1 MHHKLPASMDNMPQ
15 TAPVLSSYSL
25 KSMFNFNTNNN
36 SPVHHNHHHQAYNN
50 GNGRLSTTAT
60 GPPHAS
66 AYNQNGDSFNQRYM
80 SQSISDLKRAQ
91 HIFGSNEL
99 HFTSNKLSSG
109 ESDGSLTDSTNR
121 LRSEFA
127 NRGGK
132 MNGNGGGGGGGAT
145 ATSTGGG
152 QTAIAH
158 ATDCNSPVQPK
169 INNNHTINN
178 ISNNHNNVS
187 NVSNHRLTAPSSV
200 PTSPHKD
207 DKVIRTDSLKEN
219 IDKITQLQTKLMSA
233 HSHDRL
239 KDLNSTRSVNE
250 LSDTNSLPDKVSNN
264 NLSTNSNM
272 SPTSNVA
279 TLDMMYRQQQ
289 QQQKQHQQQQHQQH
303 QQQQNNVHQNGE
315 AFKDIANGDNDSCI
329 TDENDSLA
337 DSLEASSSLLLS
349 TSDAA
354 SQTDEG
360 SLGSLPPYCDSAS
373 LDSKSTY
380 TALLLRT
387 KYPEELDCEKLAEC
401 LVQQLAP
408 TDRLHNILGK
418 HSFHFCHYY
427 SIYIQNLAPT
437 IWQHVEGLPMRPNV
451 ATLLSG
457 LPNDIFLLICF
468 CVCIYLN
475 SSKGLQNHIGLRDW
489 FI

>member
-1 MHHKLPASMDNMPQ
+1 MNNNIHHKLPASMDNIPQ
-15 TAPVLSSYSL
+15 TAPVLSNYSL

-50 GNGRLSTTAT
+50 NNGRLSTTAT
-60 GPPHAS
+60 APSHAGSGP
-66 AYNQNGDSFNQRYM
+66 YNQNGDSFNQRYM

-127 NRGGK
+127 SRSGK
-132 MNGNGGGGGGGAT
+132 MNGSGGGGAT
-145 ATSTGGG
+145 GG
-152 QTAIAH
+152 QTAITH
-158 ATDCNSPVQPK
+158 ANDCNSPVQPK
-169 INNNHTINN
+169 INNNHAINN
-178 ISNNHNNVS
+178 ISNNHNNVN

-239 KDLNSTRSVNE
+239 KDINSTKSVNE
-250 LSDTNSLPDKVSNN
+250 SSDANILPDKVSNN
-264 NLSTNSNM
+264 NLTTNSNM

-279 TLDMMYRQQQ
+279 VLDAMYRQQQ
-289 QQQKQHQQQQHQQH
+289 QQQL
-303 QQQQNNVHQNGE
+303 QNNVQQNGD
-315 AFKDIANGDNDSCI
+315 AFKDMANGDNDSSI

-337 DSLEASSSLLLS
+337 DSLDASSSHLLS

-418 HSFHFCHYY
+418 H
-427 SIYIQNLAPT
+427 LA
-437 IWQHVEGLPMRPNV
+437 R
-451 ATLLSG
+451 
-457 LPNDIFLLICF
+457 IFD
-468 CVCIYLN
+468 LN
-475 SSKGLQNHIGLRDW
+475 SKPGTSYRD
-489 FI
+489 ILTVNCY